1 MYYDRKDRHGRRF
14 IRAGAKVFVAL
25 VQIIWMQSILLE
37 IFWTLQLSPILSIQ
51 HKLHN
56 GIVTENGFSRMQI
69 HRLVWRTRKF
79 IAKIMGLPYGMQDMM
94 VQWTLHTNTGLVKVS
109 GMIMIPQT
117 THFRDHVFAY
127 PTSNGVI
134 DTIQWEG
141 WREGVDDT
149 RYLATLIKHEGSDTS
164 ARAIVSDSLSKGDDM
179 ATIRE
184 KVIDQILI
192 TSPINNEQPKMGI
205 YLNGMWYWDSNRN
218 GVWDAGTDK
227 AYNFGAPGWTSV
239 VGDWNGDGKGTKIG
253 IYQNGVW
260 YLDYNGNGAWDA
272 GTDKVFTFGT
282 TGWTSVVGDWNG
294 DGKTEV
300 GIYQNGV
307 WYLDWN
313 GNGAWDAGT
322 DKVYRLE
329 RLLGSQLLV
338 TGTETGKVPR

>member
-1 MYYDRKDRHGRRF
+1 MSQLSDTLNATLATKWHSHGKRIFSYGNPQVGVENPEIYRKNYGFALWNAGYD
-14 IRAGAKVFVAL
+14 GAMDFAY
-25 VQIIWMQSILLE
+25 QWTSGQSI
-37 IFWTLQLSPILSIQ
+37 W
-51 HKLHN
+51 N
-56 GIVTENGFSRMQI
+56 D
-69 HRLVWRTRKF
+69 
-79 IAKIMGLPYGMQDMM
+79 YD
-94 VQWTLHTNTGLVKVS
+94 S
-109 GMIMIPQT
+109 GSNN
-117 THFRDHVFAY
+117 FRDHVFAY

-149 RYLATLIKHEGSDTS
+149 RYLATLNKLEGSDTS
-164 ARAIVSDSLSKGDDM
+164 ARAIISDSLSKGEDM

-205 YLNGMWYWDSNRN
+205 YQNGMWYWDSNRN

-260 YLDYNGNGAWDA
+260 YLDC
-272 GTDKVFTFGT
+272 
-282 TGWTSVVGDWNG
+282 
-294 DGKTEV
+294 
-300 GIYQNGV
+300 
-307 WYLDWN
+307 N

-322 DKVYRLE
+322 DKVYTFRNDRLDISG
-329 RLLGSQLLV
+329 R
-338 TGTETGKVPR
+338 